1 MNLAGVFE
9 IKGSAGGGAGLSP
22 VRCFFSVERL
32 VSLTGIVQ
40 KPAGDI
46 LTFIVVDHIVK
57 QVFLIFIS
65 MKYWFHS
72 ICKLRIA
79 SYYNAN
85 RRRQRCSQREKQSLS
100 EIKGGGE
107 TVNTRQS

>member
-1 MNLAGVFE
+1 MHVHIQLHFNSTFLINLAGVFE
-9 IKGSAGGGAGLSP
+9 IKCSAGGGAGADLSL
-22 VRCFFSVERL
+22 VRCFFSVDRL

-65 MKYWFHS
+65 MKYWIHS
-72 ICKLRIA
+72 ICKLKIA
-79 SYYNAN
+79 SYYNEN
-85 RRRQRCSQREKQSLS
+85 RRRQRCSQQ
-100 EIKGGGE
+100 
-107 TVNTRQS
+107 